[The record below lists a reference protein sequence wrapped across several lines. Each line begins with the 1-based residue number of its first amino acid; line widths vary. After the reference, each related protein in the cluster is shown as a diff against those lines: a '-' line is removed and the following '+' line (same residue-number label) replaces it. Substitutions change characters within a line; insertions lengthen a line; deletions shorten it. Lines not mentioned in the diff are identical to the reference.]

1 MERVDGIEPTYSA
14 WKAAVLPLYYTRTE
28 TTAVLC
34 FHKETSAAD
43 PHRKPCRP
51 YRKRVVGE
59 AGLEPAKLT
68 QGIYS
73 PPPLPLGTFPQRVF
87 EPSDRCPGNLSV
99 VETTKALGVPRRL
112 V

>member
-1 MERVDGIEPTYSA
+1 MCFKNLERVDGIEPTYSA

-28 TTAVLC
+28 TTAALC

-43 PHRKPCRP
+43 PHFRACSPFNT
-51 YRKRVVGE
+51 RVVGE

-73 PPPLPLGTFPQRVF
+73 PPPLPLGTFPRARL
-87 EPSDRCPGNLSV
+87 EPSDRPETRLS
-99 VETTKALGVPRRL
+99 TGI
-112 V
+112 